1 MLSNSHRDQT
11 DRPVSTSKHDAITV
25 TATILAIKTLFKMTK
40 RMEKKKWKKNEKN
53 PFHPPT
59 VEVDLIV
66 HSKL

>member
-40 RMEKKKWKKNEKN
+40 QMEKKKMKKKIKH
-53 PFHPPT
+53 FTHP
-59 VEVDLIV
+59 L
-66 HSKL
+66 